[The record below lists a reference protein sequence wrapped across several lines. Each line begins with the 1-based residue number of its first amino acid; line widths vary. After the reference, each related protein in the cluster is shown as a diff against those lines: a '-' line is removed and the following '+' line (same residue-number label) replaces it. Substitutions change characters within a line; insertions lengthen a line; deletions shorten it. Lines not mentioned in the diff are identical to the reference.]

1 MANNASS
8 RGAASS
14 PLLAISTRCP
24 SGGEGSSFIT
34 HGLLQT
40 SPRRQR
46 IARICRHEGATVDWI
61 FRRWGRSVT
70 VPSMTGVPTSD
81 RHSFLDGGRSDQ
93 SASSLRTEDQ
103 SARRVPAMPRGLLR
117 RAGRPGVSSPCRSC
131 LCFPWDSLVFLFV
144 PSKRLSRLRGNGT
157 PRAEWGIR
165 AGQRPV
171 ALVGV
176 TGFESAASSSRTGD
190 HSSLLCC

>member
-46 IARICRHEGATVDWI
+46 IARICRHEGATVDVI

-93 SASSLRTEDQ
+93 AASSLRTEDQ
-103 SARRVPAMPRGLLR
+103 SAPR
-117 RAGRPGVSSPCRSC
+117 
-131 LCFPWDSLVFLFV
+131 
-144 PSKRLSRLRGNGT
+144 
-157 PRAEWGIR
+157 
-165 AGQRPV
+165 
-171 ALVGV
+171 
-176 TGFESAASSSRTGD
+176 
-190 HSSLLCC
+190 SLLCRGVYYVVLGGRVFLRPVEAGHGLSLGFPRIPC